1 MATAT
6 NYTDQQIA
14 QYVIAN
20 YNNPALIRQGML
32 QTGITATDIKR
43 ALEPMREK
51 AMAKGL
57 DEANQWTGGD
67 VGQGAGENPFNV
79 LGTLEYSGITT
90 DPKDPQQVGA
100 WIKLRNSQSAAQTQQ
115 LLAELW
121 GGADKVPQ
129 DAAYHKAV
137 DAEWEAAGER
147 DRAGNRSFN
156 RNLKIATA
164 IMVGGVAGGFN
175 ALGGALD
182 ASLGTVGLESTTAA
196 SLANGGPALAD
207 LAGETTL
214 AKLGPELA
222 TGWESGVELSSLQN
236 AALATGVYTA
246 ADLAGMT
253 AAQLAAL
260 PEVAEMIAKGIT
272 PSGTSIFPG
281 GPNNNVDSLR
291 TTTGRITLPS
301 NPNSNGNGPPSI
313 LNTGIDAATRL
324 WMAENW
330 KDFQD
335 KLFSYMEKPPDRIPY
350 QNLIPRYLEEMQNQ
364 YNTKVSPLFTDPL
377 NAQGSWLNNLSQN
390 IQSSVLGNEATHGRR
405 LNAGLAANIANQTAL
420 GLTPAITGAQNAAV
434 GLLNSGWQG
443 LNSLST
449 LGGYNNNYNTGMGQ
463 AATNAQDKIMSNT
476 ASAIGDLNGGTN
488 NLINTAWGALKDL
501 FGNSGGSGG
510 GNNTNWWDTDDSNS
524 WVP

>member
-51 AMAKGL
+51 AQAIGL
-57 DEANQWTGGD
+57 DEANQWK
-67 VGQGAGENPFNV
+67 GEGVNPFEV
-79 LGTLEYSGITT
+79 LGNLDYSGITV
-90 DPKDPQQVGA
+90 DPKNPQQVGS
-100 WIKLRNSQSAAQTQQ
+100 WIKLRGSQSAAQTQQ

-121 GGADKVPQ
+121 GGANNVPQ
-129 DAAYHKAV
+129 DTAYHKAV

-147 DRAGNRSFN
+147 DRAGDRSFN
-156 RNLKIATA
+156 RNLKIGATILA
-164 IMVGGVAGGFN
+164 GGAAGGFN

-182 ASLGTVGLESTTAA
+182 TSLGTAGLGSTTAAGGTAA

-214 AKLGPELA
+214 ANLGPELA
-222 TGWESGVELSSLQN
+222 TGWEGGVTTSSLQN
-236 AALATGVYTA
+236 AALSTGNYTA
-246 ADLAGMT
+246 ETLAGLT
-253 AAQLAAL
+253 ASELAAL
-260 PEVAEMIAKGIT
+260 PEVKTMIDAGIT

-291 TTTGRITLPS
+291 TTTNRITLPP

-324 WMAENW
+324 WMAKNW
-330 KDFQD
+330 GDFQD
-335 KLFSYMEKPPDRIPY
+335 KLFSYMEKPPDRTPY

-434 GLLNSGWQG
+434 GLQNSGWQG

-463 AATNAQDKIMSNT
+463 AATNAQGNIMSNV
-476 ASAIGDLNGGTN
+476 AGAIGDINGGPN
-488 NLINTAWGALKDL
+488 NLVNAAWETLKD
-501 FGNSGGSGG
+501 FYGTSGGGGG
-510 GNNTNWWDTDDSNS
+510 GNNMDNDDDSNS
-524 WVP
+524 FVP